1 MTVYVDDMHL
11 TDLGRYV
18 RMRMCHMLADTTDE
32 LVEMARRIGVNPK
45 WIQKAG
51 TEREH
56 FDIATSKRALA
67 VATGAIEITMKQA
80 AAMCAHRREF
90 GLLGEPNAA
99 MSWFLCRVEARALDR
114 VEK

>member
-11 TDLGRYV
+11 TDMGRLGR
-18 RMRMCHMLADTTDE
+18 MKMCHMLADSTDE
-32 LVEMARRIGVNPK
+32 LLDMARRIGVNTR

-67 VATGAIEITMKQA
+67 VAAGAIEITMKQA
-80 AAMCAHRREF
+80 AAMCAHRRAF
-90 GLLGEPNAA
+90 GNLGQPDIALA
-99 MSWFLCRVEARALDR
+99 WSLGRASTAVAGR
-114 VEK
+114 